1 MNWGVFFYLH
11 LDWWG
16 NFPSSLKWN
25 TKTTEKE
32 SILTRLG
39 KLSGHQIFSAANTPV
54 WSTPKCEPVEDVSET
69 EKTPLRIHR
78 KPKIKGLKLRS
89 CKILQFFVTSRWRM
103 VLLAGHHGTF
113 LISDHEARLHRFR
126 WFNRPKGTS
135 AGDRT
140 QRLHCIYLGSKIAR
154 LRLRML
160 RQILATCAV
169 QKQTLRSETLAEWYG
184 YGA

>member
-1 MNWGVFFYLH
+1 MSGSHFKTTEIVDSQKNRPTYSLSLFATIEDKKKMKNWGVFFYLH

-126 WFNRPKGTS
+126 
-135 AGDRT
+135 
-140 QRLHCIYLGSKIAR
+140 
-154 LRLRML
+154 
-160 RQILATCAV
+160 
-169 QKQTLRSETLAEWYG
+169 
-184 YGA
+184 